1 MSTNAFA
8 WMIIAFA
15 LGVGC
20 FALWMQSVPFMIG
33 GFGVAVGVFWMKR
46 EF

>member
-8 WMIIAFA
+8 WLVIAFA
-15 LGVGC
+15 LAVGGL
-20 FALWMQSVPFMIG
+20 AVWLQSVPFMIG